1 MKLAGENKWH
11 KPDGK
16 DAIFEVVGWAGALLI
31 VLGFALN
38 SFGIIAN
45 DSMAYQLLN
54 LVGAS
59 AVVAISI
66 YRKVLQTATLNMLW
80 AIIAMVGVVRLLFG
94 G

>member
-1 MKLAGENKWH
+1 MKLAGENKRH

-59 AVVAISI
+59 AVVATSI
-66 YRKVLQTATLNMLW
+66 YRKVLQTAVLNMLW
-80 AIIAMVGVVRLLFG
+80 SIIALMSVIGIVIN
-94 G
+94 